1 MKVLI
6 KEIRKTVG
14 VNIYG
19 IDGNSHTRE
28 FFENFFTDVE
38 GVYATPEEERKEF
51 NSSAE
56 WTIEREE
63 DFLSFAKII
72 EDLQRSIDEVQK
84 HLINGASINEY
95 TFDNCCY
102 IV

>member
-1 MKVLI
+1 MKILI
-6 KEIRKTVG
+6 KETRKTVG

-19 IDGNSHTRE
+19 IDGNPQTKE
-28 FFENFFTDVE
+28 FFEKYFTDVE

-51 NSSAE
+51 DTAAE
-56 WTIEREE
+56 WTIEKEE
-63 DFLSFAKII
+63 DFLLLANII

-84 HLINGASINEY
+84 RLIEGAAVSEY
-95 TFDNCCY
+95 TFDNHCY